1 MDTHLLSKS
10 DIRHRIWQEL
20 QRAVV
25 DRHHEWRT
33 PVLATLGVDG
43 APQARTV
50 VLRHADSGRA
60 VLHIYTDSR
69 SPKVAELE
77 AAPQVSLVFWS
88 KRLSWQLR
96 MRAQATVQRSGPEVD
111 AVWARI
117 STSAAAG
124 DYLSAQAP
132 GAVLDTAAEGHSKG
146 VSGPHHLALIKLQV
160 LEIDWLEL
168 ARSGHRR
175 ASLTQT
181 GWTWRVP

>member
-1 MDTHLLSKS
+1 MNTPLLGESQ
-10 DIRHRIWQEL
+10 IRHRIWQEL
-20 QRAVV
+20 QRAVL

-43 APQARTV
+43 VPQARTV
-50 VLRHADSGRA
+50 VLRHADAGQA
-60 VLHIYTDSR
+60 VLHVSTDSR

-77 AAPQVSLVFWS
+77 AAPPVSLVFWS
-88 KRLSWQLR
+88 KCLNWQLR
-96 MRAQATVQRSGPEVD
+96 VRAQATVLRSGPEVD
-111 AVWARI
+111 ATWARI

-132 GAVLDTAAEGHSKG
+132 GAALEATTEARTGSA
-146 VSGPHHLALIKLQV
+146 SGAHHLALIKLQV

-175 ASLTQT
+175 ASLTRT
-181 GWTWRVP
+181 DWTWRTP